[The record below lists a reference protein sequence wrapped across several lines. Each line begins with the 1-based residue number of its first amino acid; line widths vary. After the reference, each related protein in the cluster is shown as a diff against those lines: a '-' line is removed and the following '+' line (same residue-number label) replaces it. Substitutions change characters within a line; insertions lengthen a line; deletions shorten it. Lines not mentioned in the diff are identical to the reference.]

1 MSNSFGVDDILIDE
15 KYDDH
20 ELINTSDSIIIEQK
34 DHFNTSTHF
43 TQPILNKY
51 EKTMIIIERTEQIL
65 NGAIPLI
72 NNADTYTSV
81 EDIVLEELN
90 QKKIPFIIK
99 RSIGSKFDYYK
110 LSDLQII

>member
-1 MSNSFGVDDILIDE
+1 MSNELNTEDVIIDEEDDDELID
-15 KYDDH
+15 
-20 ELINTSDSIIIEQK
+20 TSDSIIIEEK

-43 TQPILNKY
+43 TQPILTKY

-65 NGAIPLI
+65 NGAVPLI

-99 RSIGSKFDYYK
+99 RAIGSKFDYYR

>member
-1 MSNSFGVDDILIDE
+1 MSNDSDIDDVLIDE
-15 KYDDH
+15 EDDD
-20 ELINTSDSIIIEQK
+20 ELIDTSDSIIIEEK

-43 TQPILNKY
+43 TQPILTKY

-81 EDIVLEELN
+81 EHIVLEELN

-99 RSIGSKFDYYK
+99 RTIGSKFDYYK

>member
-1 MSNSFGVDDILIDE
+1 MSTEDDDDDDAIDYEDDDIIIYNND
-15 KYDDH
+15 
-20 ELINTSDSIIIEQK
+20 TIIIEEK
-34 DHFNTSTHF
+34 DHFDTSIHF
-43 TQPILNKY
+43 TNRILTKY
-51 EKTMIIIERTEQIL
+51 ERTMIIIERTEQIL
-65 NGAIPLI
+65 NGATPLI

-99 RSIGSKFDYYK
+99 RAIGSKFDYYK

>member
-1 MSNSFGVDDILIDE
+1 MSNEFDDVIIDEEDDDELID
-15 KYDDH
+15 
-20 ELINTSDSIIIEQK
+20 TSESIIIEEK

-43 TQPILNKY
+43 TQPILTKY

-99 RSIGSKFDYYK
+99 RSIGGKFDYYK

>member
-1 MSNSFGVDDILIDE
+1 MSNELNTEDVIIDEEDDDELID
-15 KYDDH
+15 
-20 ELINTSDSIIIEQK
+20 TSDSIIIEEK

-43 TQPILNKY
+43 TLPILTKY

-72 NNADTYTSV
+72 NNSDTYTSV
-81 EDIVLEELN
+81 EDIVLDEFN